1 MLLGIKTVFYNTI
14 WVVASAAMQLMHFYD
29 TGHFIRD
36 RCINEVEYYNWNGSV
51 IYILSIG
58 I

>member
-36 RCINEVEYYNWNGSV
+36 RCINEVEYYN
-51 IYILSIG
+51 
-58 I
+58 